1 MRDTNSVGFRHFVA
15 NSMKTHKKRYVFYVF
30 YSIYVTT
37 FRLYTKENGYV
48 GGMKKLLERREST
61 MKVTIEDI
69 ACLANVSKA
78 TVSRVLNDRKGV
90 GEETRQKVKKIIDE
104 FEYNPNLLARGI
116 STSKTKTI
124 GIIIPDITNPFFPA
138 LVKSIEVELSAQGYT
153 IILCNTDADIMREKR
168 AISSC
173 ISKRV
178 DGIIFASS
186 QIDSSEVK
194 FMLKRYNMPCVY
206 VDRGSIDPDADAWV
220 FVDNE
225 YAAFL
230 ATNFLI
236 QNGNRR
242 VAYISGPPGISTSK
256 ERLSGYLAALRQNGI
271 ELDPNLIY
279 TGDYTIRSGE
289 RAVEELLEKDSFSA
303 LFAANDVMA
312 IGAMKALKKHG
323 LSIPDDV
330 EVIGFDNISI
340 CELTEP
346 PLTTIEQPLT
356 EIGRLVARLILDIL
370 AGKPVQ
376 DYSPRMQSR
385 LILRESTKNR
395 QPYGR
400 GSNG

>member
-1 MRDTNSVGFRHFVA
+1 M
-15 NSMKTHKKRYVFYVF
+15 
-30 YSIYVTT
+30 
-37 FRLYTKENGYV
+37 
-48 GGMKKLLERREST
+48 
-61 MKVTIEDI
+61 
-69 ACLANVSKA
+69 
-78 TVSRVLNDRKGV
+78 
-90 GEETRQKVKKIIDE
+90 
-104 FEYNPNLLARGI
+104 
-116 STSKTKTI
+116 
-124 GIIIPDITNPFFPA
+124 
-138 LVKSIEVELSAQGYT
+138 
-153 IILCNTDADIMREKR
+153 
-168 AISSC
+168 
-173 ISKRV
+173 
-178 DGIIFASS
+178 
-186 QIDSSEVK
+186 
-194 FMLKRYNMPCVY
+194 
-206 VDRGSIDPDADAWV
+206 
-220 FVDNE
+220 
-225 YAAFL
+225 
-230 ATNFLI
+230 
-236 QNGNRR
+236 
-242 VAYISGPPGISTSK
+242 
-256 ERLSGYLAALRQNGI
+256 
-271 ELDPNLIY
+271 IY